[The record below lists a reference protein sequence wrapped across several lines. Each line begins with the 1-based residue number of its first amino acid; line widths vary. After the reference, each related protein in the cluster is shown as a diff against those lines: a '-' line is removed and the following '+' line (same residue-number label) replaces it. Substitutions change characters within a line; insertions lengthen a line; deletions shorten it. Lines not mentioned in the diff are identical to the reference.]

1 MNVILW
7 QHVDAGEER
16 NVQKPAAREEAVVL
30 DTALVQALLS
40 TDNLSMALQVL
51 SGPNYADV
59 AACEDV
65 MLEGKSIVLDELD
78 HLMKPGQSILVG
90 IS

>member
-1 MNVILW
+1 M
-7 QHVDAGEER
+7 
-16 NVQKPAAREEAVVL
+16 VL

-59 AACEDV
+59 GACEDV
-65 MLEGKSIVLDELD
+65 MLEGKTIVLIFMDDL
-78 HLMKPGQSILVG
+78 HYLVRQG
-90 IS
+90 

>member
-1 MNVILW
+1 MI
-7 QHVDAGEER
+7 
-16 NVQKPAAREEAVVL
+16 L

-59 AACEDV
+59 DACEDV
-65 MLEGKSIVLDELD
+65 MLEGNTI
-78 HLMKPGQSILVG
+78 ILVYTDG
-90 IS
+90 LVYLVTCPVNVYCASRSFF